1 MLLLLRVG
9 EIVHG
14 AGSEDIFLGNDES
27 GEAVGELVEPAA
39 YSCVPHLKYA
49 LAEAFVVTL
58 SPFEGAVDE
67 DFESWWF
74 RRCLLE
80 FPGQSFEVWG
90 DEVGFD
96 IPGIELRVGAASN
109 PGRLEAGGLGPDDV
123 EGVAGDE
130 PGLFRR
136 SP

>member
-1 MLLLLRVG
+1 MLLLCVG
-9 EIVHG
+9 EIVRG
-14 AGSEDIFLGNDES
+14 ASSEDILLGNDES

-39 YSCVPHLKYA
+39 YRCLSHLQYA
-49 LAEAFVVTL
+49 LADAFVVTL
-58 SPFEGAVDE
+58 SSFEGAVDE
-67 DFESWWF
+67 DFEPRWF

-96 IPGIELRVGAASN
+96 IPGIELYVGAASN